1 MAAIYWIDSGV
12 LIQAKNGYYAMELV
26 PKFWT
31 FIETELRTGTI
42 RMPKMCF
49 DEVTD
54 GTDDLAK
61 LCKQRKNIGH
71 FCCKSNKAVQDAYR
85 VVANHVA
92 ENHRPHAVADFLKGA
107 DGWVIA
113 HALATEGFVVTE
125 ELRNRYKSKIKI
137 KIPVIAKALRCPWKA
152 THEMC
157 RELKAKFS

>member
-12 LIQAKNGYYAMELV
+12 LIQAKNGLYAMDLV

-31 FIETELRTGTI
+31 FLETELNAGTV

-49 DEVTD
+49 DEITD

-61 LCKQRKNIGH
+61 WCKQRKTIGY
-71 FCCKSNKAVQDAYR
+71 FCCKSNKAVQESYG
-85 VVANHVA
+85 VVANYVA
-92 ENHRPHAVADFLKGA
+92 TTYKPHAAADFLKGA

-113 HALATEGFVVTE
+113 HALASSGFVVTE
-125 ELRNRYKSKIKI
+125 ELRNKYKSKIKI
-137 KIPVIAKALRCPWKA
+137 PIVAKALRCPWKA

-157 RELKAKFS
+157 RELNAKLS